1 MRSMRKTRRNPSDDF
16 YSDKETYYY
25 IGRMITQVDGNPDV
39 EVLSEF
45 TSEIDGETYYGYA
58 RYFESQWSELNF
70 ESELDALIF
79 LKQMKKNKVED
90 YSSTYGRNIKYIVS
104 PDINTDLY
112 LNYTPNVRGSE
123 QEVVGGSDETVH
135 LQYVAT
141 IFYGTKG

>member
-1 MRSMRKTRRNPSDDF
+1 MRHMRRTRRNPSDDF

-25 IGRMITQVDGNPDV
+25 IGRMITQADGNEDV

-45 TSEIDGETYYGYA
+45 TDEDGETYYGYA
-58 RYFESQWSELNF
+58 RYFERQWSELNF
-70 ESELDALIF
+70 ESELDALLF
-79 LKQMKKNKVED
+79 LKQMKKKKVED
-90 YSSTYGRNIKYIVS
+90 YKSRYGRNIKYIVA